1 MGSWS
6 TDLTEGS
13 CVVYECPRCLHHMWL
28 LDDTLDTLR
37 VYLSDPTIGYPEL
50 DLLCAKCQH
59 VGSCCQIV
67 VPRFLRGQAFQD
79 LRDRKVGWLPA
90 KCAKENCGFHRK
102 SRGTVSKLGAADYG

>member
-1 MGSWS
+1 MGSRS

-37 VYLSDPTIGYPEL
+37 VYLSDPTLGYPEL

-59 VGSCCQIV
+59 VGSCRQTLARIIRETSSGGV
-67 VPRFLRGQAFQD
+67 LAEGFGGDQA
-79 LRDRKVGWLPA
+79 L
-90 KCAKENCGFHRK
+90 
-102 SRGTVSKLGAADYG
+102 AAGSDGGICITGEIERLW